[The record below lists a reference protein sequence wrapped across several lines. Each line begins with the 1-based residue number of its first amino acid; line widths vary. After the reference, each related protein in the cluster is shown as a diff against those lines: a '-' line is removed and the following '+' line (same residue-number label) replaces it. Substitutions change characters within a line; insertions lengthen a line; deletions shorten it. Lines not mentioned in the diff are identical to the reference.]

1 MTSSSEY
8 KVLGAALLILCGRL
22 TGAQGYSLVAEKK
35 ECTGSEVDK
44 GRFGSNEID
53 KCANACKGVSSMF
66 AFGTNDFGNDRCTSE
81 GCKCICESG
90 ADEYGMCTM
99 KDHDG
104 YRLYRLNQE
113 SANVL
118 GGQCGEMASNGLDDC
133 ILARIDEIYDEI
145 KDVKDRQKRYSN
157 VIQKKIGY
165 MEKKL
170 GDSIAWYGGYGKRG

>member
-1 MTSSSEY
+1 MTSSSAY
-8 KVLGAALLILCGRL
+8 KILGAALLLLCGRL
-22 TGAQGYSLVAEKK
+22 AEAQGYSLVAEKK
-35 ECTGSEVDK
+35 ECTGSEVNK

-81 GCKCICESG
+81 GCNCICESG

-133 ILARIDEIYDEI
+133 ILAKIDEVYDEI
-145 KDVKDRQKRYSN
+145 LDLKDYTKRQSLLL
-157 VIQKKIGY
+157 QKKLFGFG
-165 MEKKL
+165 KK
-170 GDSIAWYGGYGKRG
+170 GKWTK